1 MTRKTGRNAEDL
13 SIVGSKSIEFGIT
26 RARIFS
32 ALFAFSLIYVVIAAR
47 MVMLASADV
56 APHHARVSAAEAIAA
71 TRPDLVDRN
80 GQIMATDLPTLS
92 LYAEPYRIVDPQE
105 AADKLAL
112 VFDFKDV
119 EALREKLTGDSKFE
133 WVKREI
139 TPRQH
144 REVMALG
151 IPGVGFLPEKKRFY
165 PGGRT
170 AAHIVGHVNVD
181 NQGKAGLELH
191 VDRQW
196 LAALHE
202 AGIGRNTAFEPV
214 RSSVDIRAQHALR
227 DELHRSMTRF
237 HALAATGVVMD
248 VETGEVVAAA
258 SLPDYDPNF
267 PTGALRES
275 SINRFQT
282 GVFEMGSIMKAVT
295 VAMALDSPK
304 VSLESRFDAT
314 KPMRIGRNRVK
325 DYKAKNRVLSVPEIF
340 IYSSNIGTTRLAR
353 SQGIEKQKAFLEKM
367 GLFDRLKTELPG
379 STRPLLPPKWS
390 EFASATVSFGH
401 GISVSPLHMAA
412 AAAAIVNGG
421 RYIPPTFLPRT
432 REAADQVARQVIR
445 PRTSDEMRYLFRL
458 NSEKGSGRK
467 AAVEGYFVG
476 GKTGTAE
483 KVIDGKYDRKKL
495 LTSFLSAFP
504 MNAPRYV
511 VLVTLD
517 EPKAIEG
524 THGYATAGYNAAP
537 TAGNVIRR
545 IAPILGVM
553 PKIDESGADDM
564 RIARAN

>member
-1 MTRKTGRNAEDL
+1 MTLRPSQDDL
-13 SIVGSKSIEFGIT
+13 NLVGSRSLQFGIT

-47 MVMLASADV
+47 LGMLAYTDE
-56 APHHARVSAAEAIAA
+56 APHHARISAAEAIAA

-80 GQIMATDLPTLS
+80 GQIIATDLPTQS
-92 LYAEPYRIVDPQE
+92 LYAEPYRIVDPRE
-105 AADKLAL
+105 AAEKLAT
-112 VFDFKDV
+112 VFDIKNID
-119 EALREKLTGDSKFE
+119 ALAEKLDGTSKFE

-151 IPGVGFLPEKKRFY
+151 LPGIGFLPEKRRFY

-170 AAHIVGHVNVD
+170 AAHIAGHVNVD

-191 VDRQW
+191 IDREW

-202 AGIGRNTAFEPV
+202 TGLGRDQILEPV
-214 RSSVDIRAQHALR
+214 YSSIDIRAQHALR
-227 DELHRSMTRF
+227 DELFKSMTKF
-237 HALAATGVVMD
+237 HALAATGVIMD
-248 VETGEVVAAA
+248 VETGEILAAA
-258 SLPDYDPNF
+258 SLPDYNPNF
-267 PTGALRES
+267 PLGALRES
-275 SINRFQT
+275 AINRFQT

-295 VAMALDSPK
+295 TAMALDSPQ
-304 VSLESRFDAT
+304 VSLSSQFDAT
-314 KPMRIGRNRVK
+314 RPMRIGRNTVK

-353 SQGIEKQKAFLEKM
+353 SQGIEKQKAFLKKM
-367 GLFDRLKTELPG
+367 HLFDRLKTELQG
-379 STRPLLPPKWS
+379 STKPLLPPKWS

-401 GISVSPLHMAA
+401 GISVTPLHMAA
-412 AAAAIVNGG
+412 AASAIVNGG
-421 RYIPPTFLPRT
+421 RYIPPTFLPRSREDAAALST
-432 REAADQVARQVIR
+432 RVISAK
-445 PRTSDEMRYLFRL
+445 TSDEMRYLFRL

-467 AAVEGYFVG
+467 AAVEGFFVG

-483 KVIDGKYDRKKL
+483 KVINGRYDRKRL

-504 MNAPRYV
+504 MDNPRYV

-545 IAPILGVM
+545 VAPMLGVM
-553 PKIDESGADDM
+553 PRIEDGDASDM
-564 RIARAN
+564 RIARAG